1 MVMEALLATLIVGL
15 FSLWVWGLKQEIEE
29 LRKAGSSE
37 PAAPEHMPH
46 VHHEVSRQPQLKSEG
61 ADAWRQKV
69 PTWKLD

>member
-37 PAAPEHMPH
+37 STAPAHVPH
-46 VHHEVSRQPQLKSEG
+46 VHHEVSRQPQFKSEG

-69 PTWKLD
+69 PTWKID